1 MRQFLRATRGK
12 LNRQSLRFDSPLT
25 RFGKRFAVRMDD
37 FDRSIISASL
47 TKEELKNAFK
57 MMDENND
64 GTIDVRELARLF
76 VYDPTACEK
85 FISHVIDSVDVDN
98 SGTLNFTEFL
108 MLMVKTE
115 GLEGVRHVFQSY
127 DVDNSGKI
135 TSNEFAAWMRR
146 HGRIIESEEIGLMIQ
161 AFDDD
166 GDGEI
171 DYNEFLLMV
180 CRRILRDKATE
191 VDINLEKPAK
201 PERKS
206 YFASRFFT

>member
-1 MRQFLRATRGK
+1 MFILAFL
-12 LNRQSLRFDSPLT
+12 
-25 RFGKRFAVRMDD
+25 
-37 FDRSIISASL
+37 
-47 TKEELKNAFK
+47 
-57 MMDENND
+57 D

-85 FISHVIDSVDVDN
+85 FISHGNQRGARRDEDISLVIDSVDVDN

-146 HGRIIESEEIGLMIQ
+146 HGR
-161 AFDDD
+161 
-166 GDGEI
+166 
-171 DYNEFLLMV
+171 
-180 CRRILRDKATE
+180 
-191 VDINLEKPAK
+191 
-201 PERKS
+201 
-206 YFASRFFT
+206 